1 MTYLEDLC
9 VPIRLSHAVG
19 VDDQAVGVGADRG
32 EAGLPMRFRTRGGP
46 ELLVRARLEGRW
58 LVGTGMAAA
67 WLGGQGR
74 LVFEGRWEGT

>member
-1 MTYLEDLC
+1 L
-9 VPIRLSHAVG
+9 
-19 VDDQAVGVGADRG
+19 ADRG

-46 ELLVRARLEGRW
+46 ELLVRARLEGRRA
-58 LVGTGMAAA
+58 LEA